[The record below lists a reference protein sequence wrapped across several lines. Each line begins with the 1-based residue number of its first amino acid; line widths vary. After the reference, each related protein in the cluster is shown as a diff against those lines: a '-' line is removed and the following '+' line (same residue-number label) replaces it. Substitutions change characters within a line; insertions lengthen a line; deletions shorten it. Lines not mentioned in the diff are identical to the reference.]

1 MKIIIDGV
9 SIQVS
14 NEEHNIVEVARS
26 AGIGIPAPCYAN
38 NRKGGCCK
46 VCLIEINGEHKYA
59 CGTQPKDKMNIIF
72 KRDDLDKIRKNRMI
86 KYLEGESEP
95 CNCNCGSGGDCC

>member
-9 SIQVS
+9 SIQV
-14 NEEHNIVEVARS
+14 NIEDKNLVEVAKK
-26 AGIGIPAPCYAN
+26 AGIGIPAPCYAD

-46 VCLIEINGEHKYA
+46 VCLIEINGEQKYA
-59 CGTQPKDKMNIIF
+59 CGTKPEDGMNIVL
-72 KRDDLDKIRKNRMI
+72 KRNDLDKIRKQRMI

-95 CNCNCGSGGDCC
+95 CNCNCSSNSDCC